1 VAQAVKDGEGEGPE
15 QTISNRDVAKGAG
28 TTLLARL
35 GGVLDVLTQ
44 PLYVWMFGL
53 AGYGFYGALWAAINL
68 VENMADLGMTSAMQR
83 VVPQAGGPK
92 GQASTLRAS
101 FILGLIPCIL
111 IAIIVTVLA
120 EPVSTIFNAA
130 DQDGA
135 IIVQAVRWFVW
146 ALPLWAFVEIATSAL
161 RSKRLFGAEIR
172 LRLLWEQVA
181 RLVFVL
187 GFFALGYGTMALIYA
202 HLLSLSLICL
212 LCIRLLNQHFEL
224 RLMLEGPVRDTVF
237 NETLKAGL
245 GVLPVNIV
253 TRLFSDGPALALNA
267 ILPGSSGAVATSLYI
282 IARKI
287 SSIVQLVR
295 TAFGYVL
302 APLASAASIAG
313 KSQVE
318 EIYGFS
324 TRLSVALALP
334 MGAVLAAISPAMLPL
349 FGPGAE
355 AALVAVIIL
364 VAARVGEAVV
374 GAATP
379 IQQVTSAHLDQQLG
393 SLLGLAAAAGLAWWL
408 MPDYGLNAMA
418 IAVAVGLII
427 AGVLPLVQLLHV
439 DKLHPFAAPFGSVA
453 IRATAVAIVGMGV
466 AYALQGLPQTGLRIG
481 LGIMFLAA
489 LRISWKLAL
498 GLALFGLAEY
508 AAVKLVPALEVILP
522 YLLQLSLLIP
532 VLVATL
538 WASMRFALPREDRLA
553 LGTKTARRLRLG

>member
-1 VAQAVKDGEGEGPE
+1 MGGEGQNPE

-44 PLYVWMFGL
+44 PLYVWLFGL

-68 VENMADLGMTSAMQR
+68 VENIADLGMTSAMQR
-83 VVPQAGGPK
+83 VIPQAGGAK
-92 GQASTLRAS
+92 GQASALRAS
-101 FILGLIPCIL
+101 FLLAMIPCFIV
-111 IAIIVTVLA
+111 AIIVTLLA
-120 EPVSTIFNAA
+120 DPVSRFFNAA
-130 DQDGA
+130 DQDGS
-135 IIVQAVRWFVW
+135 IVVDAVRWFVW

-187 GFFALGYGTMALIYA
+187 FFFWMGFGTMALIYA

-224 RLMLEGPVRDTVF
+224 KLMLEGPVRDEVF
-237 NETLKAGL
+237 YETLKAGL

-267 ILPGSSGAVATSLYI
+267 LLPGSSGAIATSLYI

-302 APLASAASIAG
+302 APLASAASISG
-313 KSQVE
+313 KSQIE
-318 EIYGFS
+318 QIYGFS
-324 TRLSVALALP
+324 TRLSVVLSLP
-334 MGAVLAAISPAMLPL
+334 MGAVLAAMSPAMLPL

-355 AALVAVIIL
+355 AALFAVIIL
-364 VAARVGEAVV
+364 ILARVGEAVV

-379 IQQVTSAHLDQQLG
+379 IQQVTSAHLDQQVG
-393 SLLGLAAAAGLAWWL
+393 SLLGLAAAAGLSWWL
-408 MPDYGLNAMA
+408 LPRYGLDAMA
-418 IAVAVGLII
+418 IAVAVGLLI
-427 AGVLPLVQLLHV
+427 AAILPLMQLLHG
-439 DKLHPFAAPFGSVA
+439 DKLHPFAPPFGSVT
-453 IRATAVAIVGMGV
+453 IRALFIALAGLGV
-466 AYALQGLPQTGLRIG
+466 ALLVQLLPQTGLRIG
-481 LGIMFLAA
+481 LALMFLGA

-498 GLALFGLAEY
+498 GLALFGIAEY
-508 AAVKLVPALEVILP
+508 GLVLALPGLSLILP
-522 YLLQLSLLIP
+522 HLLQLSLLIP

-538 WASMRFALPREDRLA
+538 WAAIRFSLPTEDRLA
-553 LGTKTARRLRLG
+553 LGEKTAKRLRLV